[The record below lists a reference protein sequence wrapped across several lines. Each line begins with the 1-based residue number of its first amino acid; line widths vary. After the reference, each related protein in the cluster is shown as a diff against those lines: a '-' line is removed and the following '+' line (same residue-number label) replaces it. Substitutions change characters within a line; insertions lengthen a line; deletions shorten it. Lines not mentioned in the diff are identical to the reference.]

1 MIIGLIGII
10 FLSVIFNAAF
20 YEYRVH
26 KGLFKEP
33 KFISAAYSKLELHRR
48 YK

>member
-1 MIIGLIGII
+1 MLIGLLGLIV
-10 FLSVIFNAAF
+10 FALVFNAAF
-20 YEYRVH
+20 YEYRVM

-33 KFISAAYSKLELHRR
+33 KYITKAYNNLQLLKR